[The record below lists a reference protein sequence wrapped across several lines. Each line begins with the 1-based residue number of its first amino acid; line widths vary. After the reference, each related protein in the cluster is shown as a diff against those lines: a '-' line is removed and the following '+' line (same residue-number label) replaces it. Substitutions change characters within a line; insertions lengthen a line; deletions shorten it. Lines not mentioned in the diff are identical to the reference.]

1 VKPNLCLMS
10 DPYHHRLYRI
20 LLPCEADADNAIAG
34 SLHKTNKMSGQQNLF
49 PSMGDI
55 ASRTNALRDVE
66 DDDKRLAHDAPTLEE
81 QEEGEEREVQEIE
94 SLCMRCHEQ
103 VSICLIE
110 IDSPLTKR
118 GQRDY
123 C

>member
-1 VKPNLCLMS
+1 MS
-10 DPYHHRLYRI
+10 DPNHHRLYRI
-20 LLPCEADADNAIAG
+20 LLPCGTYADNVIAG

-103 VSICLIE
+103 VSIFPIE

-118 GQRDY
+118 AQRDY